1 MKGAPLHYATKTLP
15 DGRPSWR
22 AIGAGAPAGAG
33 ETLVEQL
40 SAGTQFAARKYD
52 VVDAFRI
59 LAGREAQAAVLLPAV
74 ERETR
79 LSEIRKKRDDLTTL
93 AMNAKSDEEL
103 ARVVW

>member
-1 MKGAPLHYATKTLP
+1 MHYATKALP

-22 AIGAGAPAGAG
+22 TIGAGTQAGAG

-52 VVDAFRI
+52 AVDTFRV
-59 LAGREAQAAVLLPAV
+59 LAGREAQVAVLLPAT

-79 LSEIRKKRDDLTTL
+79 LAEIRKKRDDLTAA

-103 ARVVW
+103 ARVAW